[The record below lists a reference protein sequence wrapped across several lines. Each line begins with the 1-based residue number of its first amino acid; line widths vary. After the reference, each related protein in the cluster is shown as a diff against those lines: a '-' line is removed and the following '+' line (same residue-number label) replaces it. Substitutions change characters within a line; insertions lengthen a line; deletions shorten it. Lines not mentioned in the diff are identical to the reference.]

1 MEQGRKTQRAQRGN
15 VDQVMEN
22 LAGTFLLLQA
32 RWESTEGFVQS
43 DTSDFCCNGITP
55 LHAVWGTD

>member
-1 MEQGRKTQRAQRGN
+1 M
-15 VDQVMEN
+15 DQVMEN

-43 DTSDFCCNGITP
+43 NTSDFCCNGITP
-55 LHAVWGTD
+55 LHAVGAQTKGKHGGRESN

>member
-1 MEQGRKTQRAQRGN
+1 M
-15 VDQVMEN
+15 DQVMEN